1 MVANRQAST
10 NIDLKKCREYLES
23 LQTSEYITR
32 IHSEEINPDKERP
45 NFDESIKQLV
55 LLAEKQARRTGNI
68 HVVVNYVDA
77 IRETPIGKRI
87 FAEDKEKTKQEQK
100 QTPHIEDVNEAIV
113 PPLPEDIALP
123 PEASKGACKWH
134 DAYVKFSKERSPR
147 SFQGFHEANGWALLS
162 TVAKRR
168 IVLYDLGA
176 PKYTPLFT
184 AIVARSSIAS
194 KTEAARVF
202 IAVLDRAELKW
213 MLGPDEMT
221 PPAMIDHMKEVDF
234 IDVKDMPEDRT
245 ELERKLAFAGQLGWF
260 YEEFGEHIEAICAK
274 NSVMAP
280 FKGIIRRMD
289 DCHDEYRRE
298 TISHKEQIVRDPYL
312 SLLACMTPLDLKPYA
327 GIDSPFWTNGFFARF
342 AFIVPDTDEENNA
355 RFPLGNLYDAVPEEL
370 TKPLQKWHER
380 LGQKQVDFEDV
391 YEKSKKGSDELKG
404 YKVIH
409 WGLPRAV
416 CELSPEAANAFYRYG
431 DALKAII
438 KKEKLEYF
446 EGNYIRLPMMAMRIA
461 MLCASLEWASLESKE
476 DKARI
481 EMKHWAKGQE
491 FAEQAR
497 QGLHSLWIELNK
509 NSFASER
516 NKLED
521 EICKYIAAQKT
532 YVSVRMLTRGKFQN
546 HTAEELSSIVDN
558 LISSGDLVKHP
569 PVRGGGKYYTVPG
582 KEDRELPVSPKKNSA
597 GGRE

>member
-1 MVANRQAST
+1 MAMQIDTPTLYIKKLETEEYVAHIHKGE
-10 NIDLKKCREYLES
+10 IDPE
-23 LQTSEYITR
+23 Q
-32 IHSEEINPDKERP
+32 ERP
-45 NFDESIKQLV
+45 SSFPPELIPIIRRLELTAKNTGKLHPIKIQIDRLRKENPTFE
-55 LLAEKQARRTGNI
+55 AIYQGTEK
-68 HVVVNYVDA
+68 
-77 IRETPIGKRI
+77 
-87 FAEDKEKTKQEQK
+87 KQEPK
-100 QTPHIEDVNEAIV
+100 EDSAETEVKSNEPIV
-113 PPLPEDIALP
+113 PPLPDDVALP
-123 PEASKGACKWH
+123 PEASKGACKWL

-147 SFQGFHEANGWALLS
+147 SFHAFHIANGFSLLS

-202 IAVLDRAELKW
+202 IAVLDRAGLKW

-221 PPAMIDHMKEVDF
+221 PQAMIDHMKEVDF
-234 IDVKDMPEDRT
+234 IDAKDMPEDDT
-245 ELERKLAFAGQLGWF
+245 ELRRKLAFAGQLGWF

-274 NSVMAP
+274 GSIMAP

-355 RFPLGNLYDAVPEEL
+355 RFPLGNLYDAVPDEL
-370 TKPLQKWHER
+370 ISPLQKWHER
-380 LGQKQVDFEDV
+380 LGQKQVEFEAV
-391 YEKSKKGSDELKG
+391 YEKSKKGPDELKG
-404 YKVIH
+404 YKLTH

-416 CELSPEAANAFYRYG
+416 CQLSPEAANAFYQYG
-431 DALKAII
+431 EALKAII
-438 KKEKLEYF
+438 KKEKLEHF

-461 MLCASLEWASLESKE
+461 MLCASLEWASLESEE

-509 NSFASER
+509 SSFASER
-516 NKLED
+516 NKFEED
-521 EICKYIAAQKT
+521 IRKYIADQKT
-532 YVSVRMLTRGKFQN
+532 YVSIRMLTHGKFQN
-546 HTAEELSSIVDN
+546 HTAEELSGIMEN
-558 LISSGDLVKHP
+558 LVNSGDLVKHP
-569 PVRGGGKYYTVPG
+569 PIRGGGKYFTTPEG
-582 KEDRELPVSPKKNSA
+582 KDRPLPTTKK
-597 GGRE
+597 

>member
-1 MVANRQAST
+1 MVQTEKSPK
-10 NIDLKKCREYLES
+10 IDLKKCREYLDL
-23 LQTSEYITR
+23 LQTSEYVTR
-32 IHSEEINPDKERP
+32 LHLREVNPDDLRP
-45 NFDESIKQLV
+45 DFDESIKQLV
-55 LLAEKQARRTGNI
+55 LQAEKQAQKTGKL
-68 HVVVNYVDA
+68 HVVINNVNA
-77 IRETPIGKRI
+77 IREVPIGKRI
-87 FAEDKEKTKQEQK
+87 FAESSESPNQGQKASSPTKVEVTK
-100 QTPHIEDVNEAIV
+100 SEVIVV
-113 PPLPEDIALP
+113 PPLPEDVILP
-123 PEASKGACKWH
+123 PEASIGACKWH
-134 DAYVKFSKERSPR
+134 DRYVAFSQERSPR
-147 SFQGFHEANGWALLS
+147 SFHGFHVANGWALLS

-202 IAVLDRAELKW
+202 IAVLDRAGLKW

-221 PPAMIDHMKEVDF
+221 PQAMIDHMKEVDF
-234 IDVKDMPEDRT
+234 IDVKDMPEDDDT
-245 ELERKLAFAGQLGWF
+245 ELRRKLAFAGQLGWF

-298 TISHKEQIVRDPYL
+298 TISHKEQIVKDPYL

-355 RFPLGNLYDAVPEEL
+355 RFPKGSLYEAVPDWLTNPIEE
-370 TKPLQKWHER
+370 WHEK
-380 LGQKQVDFEDV
+380 LGEKFINIEPIS
-391 YEKSKKGSDELKG
+391 EKSKKGEEKLKG
-404 YKVIH
+404 YQVQYGSH
-409 WGLPRAV
+409 PANE
-416 CELSPEAANAFYRYG
+416 CTLSTEAANAFYRYG

-438 KKEKLEYF
+438 KKEKLEHF
-446 EGNYIRLPMMAMRIA
+446 EGNYIRFPMMAMRIA
-461 MLCASLEWASLESKE
+461 MLCASLENNGK
-476 DKARI
+476 I

-497 QGLHSLWIELNK
+497 QGLHHLWIELNK

-521 EICKYIAAQKT
+521 EICKYIAEQKT

-546 HTAEELSSIVDN
+546 HTAEELIAIIDN
-558 LISSGDLVKHP
+558 LINSGDLVKHP
-569 PVRGGGKYYTVPG
+569 PIRGGGKYYTVPG
-582 KEDRELPVSPKKNSA
+582 KEEDRGLPESPKKVSA